1 MKILAITLAR
11 GGSKGVPKKNIK
23 LLDGLPL
30 ISYTIEAA
38 LKSTLIDRYII
49 STDDIEIKKIAEK
62 YGAEVPFLRPAYL
75 AQDSSSSVSALKHA
89 VDWAEKDN
97 EIKYDYIVELMCTNP
112 FKTHEDIDAC
122 IRKILISNADS
133 VIAVHK
139 LDDHH
144 PARIK
149 KIINDRI
156 EDFCIQETPESRRQD
171 LKPEAYIRSGAIYVI
186 KRDHLMVENRRYGSF
201 ESRPYILS
209 PNKVINIDTELD
221 FIVAESIIK
230 KIKKIIA

>member
-1 MKILAITLAR
+1 M
-11 GGSKGVPKKNIK
+11 
-23 LLDGLPL
+23 
-30 ISYTIEAA
+30 
-38 LKSTLIDRYII
+38 
-49 STDDIEIKKIAEK
+49 
-62 YGAEVPFLRPAYL
+62 
-75 AQDSSSSVSALKHA
+75 AQDTSSSVSALQHA

-97 EIKYDYIVELMCTNP
+97 KFKYDYIVELMCTNP

-149 KIINDRI
+149 KISNDRI
-156 EDFCIQETPESRRQD
+156 EDFCIEETPESRRQD

-186 KRDHLMVENRRYGSF
+186 KRDHLMIENRRYGSF

-221 FIVAESIIK
+221 FIVAESIIN
-230 KIKKIIA
+230 KIKQK